1 MSSLVTP
8 DTQLKL
14 LKAAAH
20 VPRAV
25 WWPLG
30 QLVSLALAA
39 RPPRPLRQWALNYQ
53 VVTGR
58 PAGFRERRAAQA
70 SWLRN
75 TVGSLQLGR
84 WSERRILD
92 TISIDPQVRQR
103 VQRLHAERGLVIAL
117 PHMGSWDLVGAYACL
132 IGLPVTSVAE
142 KLPAGQFEYFRDL
155 RAELGFQIRPY
166 DQPNVVATLCDDLR
180 RGRVICLIADRDF
193 GRRGLPVRWP
203 TPDGGRDLTL
213 PAGPVV
219 ITQQTGAALVGAT
232 TTFEGNHLKVVVSDQ
247 IPQQDGREGAERMAQ
262 QLADFFAAR
271 ISEKPTDWHMM
282 QKFFPGVVA

>member
-1 MSSLVTP
+1 M
-8 DTQLKL
+8 
-14 LKAAAH
+14 
-20 VPRAV
+20 
-25 WWPLG
+25 
-30 QLVSLALAA
+30 
-39 RPPRPLRQWALNYQ
+39 
-53 VVTGR
+53 
-58 PAGFRERRAAQA
+58 
-70 SWLRN
+70 
-75 TVGSLQLGR
+75 
-84 WSERRILD
+84 
-92 TISIDPQVRQR
+92 
-103 VQRLHAERGLVIAL
+103 
-117 PHMGSWDLVGAYACL
+117 
-132 IGLPVTSVAE
+132 
-142 KLPAGQFEYFRDL
+142 
-155 RAELGFQIRPY
+155 
-166 DQPNVVATLCDDLR
+166 
-180 RGRVICLIADRDF
+180 ICLIADRDF